1 MATEQGRRP
10 SFYRQPA
17 LKNIVR
23 LIPAVVILAAMLN
36 VLSCGEG
43 GLLSSAN
50 NSGSPTATPTTGTG
64 SLAFVTNY
72 NDGLVS
78 SFTRNTTTGVLTL
91 TGQMAA
97 GAKSGPR
104 GVVASPDGSFLY
116 VANISDNNIYEYSI
130 DSTNGTLTPLS
141 PKFVSNGAG
150 TQPDELA
157 ITTILDV
164 TMLWVTG
171 RAGTIKSYTV
181 DTSTDTTAGQ
191 ITLTGTTSGG
201 GLQIPFGIT
210 LHPTLE
216 ALYVS
221 DSATGFIYPF
231 IYDDTTGVL
240 SPTATPQHST
250 DPNAN
255 TPAAIAID
263 SGGGALFIADQLNG
277 EVSSFYINGD
287 TAALTPYSTFPNS
300 STSDVPVG
308 VGLGV
313 NAGGIEYLFTANS
326 GAGGNSVSSFVV
338 TNSVIANSPP
348 ALVTGYTGATGL
360 VVDPQNKFVYT
371 ANFGNGTVGQAI
383 INNGTT
389 CTLQLCAGVSKPT
402 ESPANANSGPF
413 GITLA
418 Q

>member
-10 SFYRQPA
+10 SFYRQLA

-36 VLSCGEG
+36 VLSCGSS
-43 GLLSSAN
+43 GLLSPSD

-72 NDGLVS
+72 KDGKVS

-91 TGQMAA
+91 TGQVAA

-141 PKFVSNGAG
+141 PKSVSNGTG

-181 DTSTDTTAGQ
+181 DSSTGQ

-201 GLQIPFGIT
+201 GLQTPFGIT

-231 IYDDTTGVL
+231 IYDDTSGALT
-240 SPTATPQHST
+240 PIATPQHST

-263 SGGGALFIADQLNG
+263 SGGGALFIADQKLG
-277 EVSSFYINGD
+277 EVSSFYINLD
-287 TAALTPYSTFPNS
+287 TAALTPYSTFPNIS
-300 STSDVPVG
+300 LNAAPVG

-348 ALVTGYTGATGL
+348 AVVTGYTGATGL
-360 VVDPQNKFVYT
+360 VVDPQNKFVYS

-389 CTLQLCAGVSKPT
+389 CTIQLCAGVSKPT

>member
-1 MATEQGRRP
+1 MATEQGIRP
-10 SFYRQPA
+10 SFYRRTA
-17 LKNIVR
+17 LKNIIR

-36 VLSCGEG
+36 VLSCGSS
-43 GLLSSAN
+43 GLLSPAGG
-50 NSGSPTATPTTGTG
+50 SGSPTATPTTGTG

-72 NDGLVS
+72 KDGKVS

-91 TGQMAA
+91 TGQVVA

-116 VANISDNNIYEYSI
+116 VANINDNNIYEYSI

-141 PKFVSNGAG
+141 PKSVSNGSG

-181 DTSTDTTAGQ
+181 DSSTGQ

-201 GLQIPFGIT
+201 GLQTPFGIT

-231 IYDDTTGVL
+231 IYDDTSGALT
-240 SPTATPQHST
+240 PIATPQHST

-263 SGGGALFIADQLNG
+263 SGGGALFIADQKLG
-277 EVSSFYINGD
+277 EVSSFYINLD

-300 STSDVPVG
+300 STSDGPVG

-348 ALVTGYTGATGL
+348 AVVTGYTGAAGL
-360 VVDPQNKFVYT
+360 VVDPQNKFVYS

-383 INNGTT
+383 INNGTS
-389 CTLQLCAGVSKPT
+389 CTLQICAGVSKPT

>member
-1 MATEQGRRP
+1 MATAQDRRP
-10 SFYRQPA
+10 SLSSRTA

-23 LIPAVVILAAMLN
+23 LIPVAVILAAMLN

-43 GLLSSAN
+43 GLLSSDN

-64 SLAFVTNY
+64 TLAFVTNY
-72 NDGLVS
+72 KDGKVS

-91 TGQMAA
+91 TGQVAA

-104 GVVASPDGSFLY
+104 GLVSTSGFLY
-116 VANISDNNIYEYSI
+116 VANIGDNNIYEYSI

-141 PKFVSNGAG
+141 PAFVSNGSG

-157 ITTILDV
+157 TITFNDV
-164 TMLWVTG
+164 TLLWVTG
-171 RAGTIKSYTV
+171 KAGTIKSYTV
-181 DTSTDTTAGQ
+181 DTSTGQ

-201 GLQIPFGIT
+201 GLQTPFGIT
-210 LHPTLE
+210 LYPDPTALQV
-216 ALYVS
+216 LYVS
-221 DSATGFIYPF
+221 DSTTGFIYPF
-231 IYDDTTGVL
+231 NYDDTTGVL
-240 SPTATPQHST
+240 SQNLAPQHST

-255 TPAAIAID
+255 SPYAIAID
-263 SGGGALFIADQLNG
+263 SGGGALFIADQGNG
-277 EVSSFYINGD
+277 EVSSFYID
-287 TAALTPYSTFPNS
+287 TNTGALTPYSTFPNS
-300 STSDVPVG
+300 STSNMPVG

-313 NAGGIEYLFTANS
+313 NAAGTEYLFTANS
-326 GAGGNSVSSFVV
+326 GAASISSFSI
-338 TNSVIANSPP
+338 TNSIIANSPP

-360 VVDPQNKFVYT
+360 AVDPLNRYVYV

-389 CTLQLCAGVSKPT
+389 CMLQICAGVSKPT